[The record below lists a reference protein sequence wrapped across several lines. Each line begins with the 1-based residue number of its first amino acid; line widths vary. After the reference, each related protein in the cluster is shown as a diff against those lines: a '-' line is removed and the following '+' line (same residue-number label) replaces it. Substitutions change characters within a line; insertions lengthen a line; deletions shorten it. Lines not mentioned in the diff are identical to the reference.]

1 MDSNRRAALTAGVL
15 FIVAT
20 VAYVVG
26 PALSSP
32 FLNGGD
38 YLTRAVTS
46 PSQVTM
52 GALLEFIAAGASVGI
67 AVAMYP
73 VLKKWGAGLA
83 LGAVVFRTIEGVM
96 LTIGAVSL
104 LSLLGL
110 SQQFAG
116 LASFDRGSFQAVAD
130 SMLGVRQQAV
140 LASVFAFCAGALI
153 YYFLFYQSRLVP
165 RWLSGWGIA
174 AIILMVVG
182 CLMALFSHH
191 SVTTYTILILPI
203 GVQEMVLAVWLIAK
217 GFNPD
222 TREYARTRIP
232 LSA

>member
-1 MDSNRRAALTAGVL
+1 MDSNRRAALNAGVL

-20 VAYVVG
+20 VAYVAG
-26 PALSSP
+26 PALSST
-32 FLNGGD
+32 FLNDGH
-38 YLTRAVTS
+38 YLTTAAASASRVTI
-46 PSQVTM
+46 

-73 VLKKWGAGLA
+73 VLKNWSAGLA

-110 SQQFAG
+110 SQQFAR

-140 LASVFAFCAGALI
+140 LASVFAFCVGALI
-153 YYFLFYQSRLVP
+153 YYFLFYKSRLVP
-165 RWLSGWGIA
+165 RWLSGWGMA
-174 AIILMVVG
+174 GIILMLAA
-182 CLMALFSHH
+182 CLLALFSQH

-217 GFNPD
+217 GFNSD
-222 TREYARTRIP
+222 THQYDRPRIP

>member
-20 VAYVVG
+20 VAYLVG
-26 PALSSP
+26 PALSSS
-32 FLNGGD
+32 FLNGGH
-38 YLTRAVTS
+38 YLTVASTS
-46 PSQVTM
+46 ANQVNI

-73 VLKKWGAGLA
+73 VLKKWSAGLA
-83 LGAVVFRTIEGVM
+83 LGAVVFRTIEAVM
-96 LTIGAVSL
+96 LSIGALSL

-110 SQQFAG
+110 SQQFAR
-116 LASFDRGSFQAVAD
+116 LASFDRGSFPAVAD
-130 SMLGVRQQAV
+130 SLLGVREQAV
-140 LASVFAFCAGALI
+140 LASVFAFCAGALF
-153 YYFLFYQSRLVP
+153 YYLLFYKSRLVP

-174 AIILMVVG
+174 GIIVLIVAS
-182 CLMALFSHH
+182 LMALFSHH

-203 GVQEMVLAVWLIAK
+203 GVQEMVFAVWLIVK
-217 GFNPD
+217 GFNSD
-222 TREYARTRIP
+222 TREYDRPRIP